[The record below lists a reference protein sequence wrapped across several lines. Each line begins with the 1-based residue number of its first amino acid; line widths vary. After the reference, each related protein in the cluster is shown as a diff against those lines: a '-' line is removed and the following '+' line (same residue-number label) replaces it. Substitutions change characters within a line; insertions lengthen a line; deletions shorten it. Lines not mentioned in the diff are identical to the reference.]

1 MAKYKLKL
9 FKFDGQESYSI
20 LNTELNCCIP
30 KDDNNA
36 DYQQFVKD
44 VVGIGTTCVEGATV
58 VGVVTYTEARASEY
72 PSLQEQQ
79 DMQYW
84 DAINGT
90 TTWRDAIAAVK
101 NKYPKSQLGTTI
113 VEPLPDWVVGLTTS

>member
-1 MAKYKLKL
+1 MVIKYKIR
-9 FKFDGQESYSI
+9 KFGSTEDILYIGSI
-20 LNTELNCCIP
+20 PNMSIP
-30 KDDNNA
+30 KDDSNA

-72 PSLQEQQ
+72 PSLKEQQ

-101 NKYPKSQLGTTI
+101 SKYPKSQLGTTI
-113 VEPLPDWVVGLTTS
+113 VAPLPDWVVGLTTS

>member
-1 MAKYKLKL
+1 MYKISGENSVQRLS
-9 FKFDGQESYSI
+9 DGAQ
-20 LNTELNCCIP
+20 IP
-30 KDDNNA
+30 NDNRNL
-36 DYQQFVKD
+36 DYQKFIKD
-44 VVGIGTTCVEGATV
+44 VVGIGTTCVEGQTI

-72 PSLQEQQ
+72 PSWREQQ

-101 NKYPKSQLGTTI
+101 NKYPKSQMGTTI
-113 VEPLPDWVVGLTTS
+113 VAPLPDWVVGLTTS

>member
-1 MAKYKLKL
+1 MYKIVKHIDSGIDLINRKS
-9 FKFDGQESYSI
+9 DNSW
-20 LNTELNCCIP
+20 IP
-30 KDDNNA
+30 RDLDNL

-101 NKYPKSQLGTTI
+101 SKYPKSQMGTTI
-113 VEPLPDWVVGLTTS
+113 VAPLPDWVVGLTTS

>member
-1 MAKYKLKL
+1 MAIKYKIR
-9 FKFDGQESYSI
+9 KFGSTEDILYIGSI
-20 LNTELNCCIP
+20 PNMSIP
-30 KDDNNA
+30 KDDSNA

-58 VGVVTYTEARASEY
+58 VGVVTYTHARMSEY
-72 PSLQEQQ
+72 PSLKEQQ

-101 NKYPKSQLGTTI
+101 SKYPKTQLGTTI
-113 VEPLPDWVVGLTTS
+113 IEPLPDWVVGLTTS

>member
-1 MAKYKLKL
+1 MYKIIKHIDSGIDLINRKS
-9 FKFDGQESYSI
+9 DNSW
-20 LNTELNCCIP
+20 IP
-30 KDDNNA
+30 RDLDNL

-90 TTWRDAIAAVK
+90 TTWRDAIASVK

-113 VEPLPDWVVGLTTS
+113 IEPLPDWVVGLTTS

>member
-1 MAKYKLKL
+1 MAIKYKIR
-9 FKFDGQESYSI
+9 KFGSTEDILYIGSI
-20 LNTELNCCIP
+20 PNMSIP
-30 KDDNNA
+30 KDDSNA

-58 VGVVTYTEARASEY
+58 VGVVTYTHARMSEY
-72 PSLQEQQ
+72 PSLKEQQ

-101 NKYPKSQLGTTI
+101 SKYPKTQVGTTI
-113 VEPLPDWVVGLTTS
+113 IAPLPDWVVGLTTS

>member
-1 MAKYKLKL
+1 MYKLTE
-9 FKFDGQESYSI
+9 DG
-20 LNTELNCCIP
+20 NCIIKRDDLGNDNYIP
-30 KDDNNA
+30 IDSNNR

-44 VVGIGTTCVEGATV
+44 IQTKGLAIVEGATV

-84 DAINGT
+84 DAVNGT
-90 TTWRDAIAAVK
+90 TTWKDKIAEIKA
-101 NKYPKSQLGTTI
+101 KYPKSQVGVTTI
-113 VEPLPDWVVGLTTS
+113 AAIPESIRRLYESSF

>member
-1 MAKYKLKL
+1 MKMYKIISENVILRKP
-9 FKFDGQESYSI
+9 DGPFITKGSGSRGW
-20 LNTELNCCIP
+20 
-30 KDDNNA
+30 
-36 DYQQFVKD
+36 QQFIED

-90 TTWRDAIAAVK
+90 TTWKDKITEIK
-101 NKYPKSQLGTTI
+101 NKYPKTQVGVTS
-113 VEPLPDWVVGLTTS
+113 VAPLPDWVVGLST

>member
-1 MAKYKLKL
+1 MKKYKIVGENSDLIRVVNG
-9 FKFDGQESYSI
+9 DGSITTFNKESWQY
-20 LNTELNCCIP
+20 
-30 KDDNNA
+30 D
-36 DYQQFVKD
+36 QFVED

-101 NKYPKSQLGTTI
+101 SKYPKSQLGTTI
-113 VEPLPDWVVGLTTS
+113 VAPLPDWVVGLTTS

>member
-1 MAKYKLKL
+1 MYK
-9 FKFDGQESYSI
+9 I
-20 LNTELNCCIP
+20 LRDDITNSENTIHRIS
-30 KDDNNA
+30 DNTFITAFSGSAGWNK
-36 DYQQFVKD
+36 FVKD

-58 VGVVTYTEARASEY
+58 VGVVTYTQARVSEY
-72 PSLQEQQ
+72 PSLEEQQ

-101 NKYPKSQLGTTI
+101 SKYPKSQLGTTI
-113 VEPLPDWVVGLTTS
+113 VAPLPDWVVGLTTS

>member
-1 MAKYKLKL
+1 MYKIVKHIDSGIDLINRKS
-9 FKFDGQESYSI
+9 DNSW
-20 LNTELNCCIP
+20 IP
-30 KDDNNA
+30 RDLDNL

-90 TTWRDAIAAVK
+90 TTWRDAIASVK

-113 VEPLPDWVVGLTTS
+113 VAPLPDWVVGLTTS

>member
-1 MAKYKLKL
+1 MAIKYKIR
-9 FKFDGQESYSI
+9 KFGSTEDILYIGSI
-20 LNTELNCCIP
+20 PNMSIP
-30 KDDNNA
+30 KDDSNA

-58 VGVVTYTEARASEY
+58 VGVVTYTQARVSEY
-72 PSLQEQQ
+72 PSLEEQQ

-101 NKYPKSQLGTTI
+101 SKYPKSQLGTTI
-113 VEPLPDWVVGLTTS
+113 VAPLPDWVVGLTTS

>member
-1 MAKYKLKL
+1 MTIKYKIR
-9 FKFDGQESYSI
+9 KFGSTEDILYIGSI
-20 LNTELNCCIP
+20 PNMSIP
-30 KDDNNA
+30 KDDSNA

-101 NKYPKSQLGTTI
+101 SKYPKTQLGTTI
-113 VEPLPDWVVGLTTS
+113 IEPLPDWVVGLTTS

>member
-1 MAKYKLKL
+1 MYKIVKHIDSGIDLINRKS
-9 FKFDGQESYSI
+9 DNSW
-20 LNTELNCCIP
+20 IP
-30 KDDNNA
+30 RDLDNL

-90 TTWRDAIAAVK
+90 TTWRDAIASVK

-113 VEPLPDWVVGLTTS
+113 IEPLPDWVVGLTTS